1 LRRFHKNIPSLIVT
15 QRITKSYDRQFFKGV
30 VYFSLKILQK
40 LLRYVILAL
49 QVKNDG
55 EEPYLRH
62 LIKKGD
68 STILEPPFVFIRSKG
83 MAEETKE
90 QLLNGIKDLQ
100 EAQGQY
106 GALVENVNIGVYRNT
121 AGPTGCFIQANPAMA
136 KIFGYDSIQ
145 EFMEVSVSDL
155 YQNPE
160 DRRLFVEEMLKNGFV
175 KDKELRL
182 QKKDGTPIC
191 CSCTAR
197 VQYDESGE
205 IKWIDGAIEDI
216 TERKEAEEEL
226 KESEERFRTL
236 FDNVTDGILLV
247 DMETRQFQLG
257 NSMISKMLQYTPEE
271 IKKLSV
277 MDIHAKEDLPYVIEQ
292 FNRIIRGEITL
303 AEDIPVKRKDGS
315 IFYADINNSFITLAG
330 KKYLIG
336 IFRDITER
344 KRSED
349 KLEVLNKELLKS
361 NRRLKQL
368 ALRDS
373 HTGLYNHRYLA
384 EIIEKEFYRA
394 KRFGQPLSVIMFDID
409 YFKSINDVYGHQ
421 FGDLVLKQFASE
433 LKKIVRQ
440 YDTIVRFGGEE
451 FVLVSPGVDRSKATV
466 LAQRILDAVRLCNFG
481 NKEQTVK
488 LKLSLAVASYPQDK
502 ITKGIELVDLVDRIL
517 NKVKEDGGDKVYS
530 SLDITKVE
538 FNGYKK
544 AGEDKDTQILKE
556 KIEKL
561 TKRSNQSLIEAV
573 FAFAKTIKLK
583 DHYTGEHVES
593 TVKYATE
600 IARTLELPKDEV
612 ESVKQAA
619 ILHDLGKIG
628 ISERILLKKSKLTR
642 REFDEI
648 KKHPQIA
655 ADIIRPIH
663 FLHKIIPLVLHHHE
677 RWDGKG
683 YPSGLKGEEI
693 VIGARIIAI
702 ADIYQAL
709 ISNRPYRK
717 AYGQNEAIDIIKD
730 GSGTQFDPK
739 IVEVFLH
746 IIRHKK

>member
-1 LRRFHKNIPSLIVT
+1 
-15 QRITKSYDRQFFKGV
+15 
-30 VYFSLKILQK
+30 
-40 LLRYVILAL
+40 
-49 QVKNDG
+49 
-55 EEPYLRH
+55 
-62 LIKKGD
+62 
-68 STILEPPFVFIRSKG
+68 

-90 QLLNGIKDLQ
+90 QLLNGIKNLQ

-121 AGPTGCFIQANPAMA
+121 GGPTGCFIQANPAMA
-136 KIFGYDSIQ
+136 KIFGYDSVE
-145 EFMEVSVSDL
+145 EFMEVSASDL

-182 QKKDGTPIC
+182 QKKDGMPIW
-191 CSCTAR
+191 CSCTTR

-205 IKWIDGAIEDI
+205 IKWIDGAIE
-216 TERKEAEEEL
+216 
-226 KESEERFRTL
+226 
-236 FDNVTDGILLV
+236 
-247 DMETRQFQLG
+247 
-257 NSMISKMLQYTPEE
+257 
-271 IKKLSV
+271 
-277 MDIHAKEDLPYVIEQ
+277 
-292 FNRIIRGEITL
+292 
-303 AEDIPVKRKDGS
+303 
-315 IFYADINNSFITLAG
+315 
-330 KKYLIG
+330 
-336 IFRDITER
+336 DITER

-373 HTGLYNHRYLA
+373 HTGLYNHRYLT

-394 KRFGQPLSVIMFDID
+394 KRYGHPLSVTMFDID

-421 FGDLVLKQFASE
+421 FGDLVLKQFANE
-433 LKKIVRQ
+433 LKKIVRR

-451 FVLVSPGVDRSKATV
+451 FVLISPGVDRSKATV

-481 NKEQTVK
+481 SRKQTAK

-502 ITKGIELVDLVDRIL
+502 ITKGIDLVDLVDRIL

-530 SLDITKVE
+530 SLDITKAE
-538 FNGYKK
+538 FKSYKN
-544 AGEDKDTQILKE
+544 AEEGKDTQILKE

-612 ESVKQAA
+612 ENVKQAA

-628 ISERILLKKSKLTR
+628 ISERILLKKSRLSR
-642 REFDEI
+642 REFEEI

-655 ADIIRPIH
+655 VDIIRPIH

-683 YPSGLKGEEI
+683 YPSGLKGEDI
-693 VIGARIIAI
+693 AIGARIIAI

-717 AYGQNEAIDIIKD
+717 AYGQHKAIDIIKD

-739 IVEVFLH
+739 IVEVFLQ